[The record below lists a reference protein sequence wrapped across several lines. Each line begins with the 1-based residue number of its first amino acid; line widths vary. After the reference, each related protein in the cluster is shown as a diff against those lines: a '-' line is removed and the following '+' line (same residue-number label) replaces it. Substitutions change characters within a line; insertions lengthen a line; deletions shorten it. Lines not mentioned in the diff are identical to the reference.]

1 MSDGSGVAAAL
12 ALMFAFGVFLAGFAM
27 GHGAGSDRRMQEV
40 EQGEVTIQVDHAPDI
55 IYTCEIR
62 REG

>member
-1 MSDGSGVAAAL
+1 MKDFVFTMLIGILFLISG
-12 ALMFAFGVFLAGFAM
+12 FLI
-27 GHGAGSDRRMQEV
+27 GAGMWPNYRMANV
-40 EQGEVTIQVDHAPDI
+40 ASGEVTIQVDHAPDI